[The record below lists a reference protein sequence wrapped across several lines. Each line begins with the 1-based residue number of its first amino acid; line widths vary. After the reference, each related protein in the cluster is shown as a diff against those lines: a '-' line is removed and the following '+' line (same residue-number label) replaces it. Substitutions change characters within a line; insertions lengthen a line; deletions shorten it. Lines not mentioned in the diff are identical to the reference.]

1 MVKIVHEGIIIVRE
15 VVIIVREVVIIV
27 REVVIIVREV
37 VIIVKSGSFM
47 IIIKE
52 LRDPAVNLLH
62 QRPVEKG

>member
-1 MVKIVHEGIIIVRE
+1 MLELRGRGQLEVKITNSAIFEP
-15 VVIIVREVVIIV
+15 
-27 REVVIIVREV
+27 
-37 VIIVKSGSFM
+37 IVKSGSFM